1 MLKRFV
7 AVLLLVIAACTP
19 SFALTK
25 VQENPTTAY
34 FTQFNGY
41 PWGTPIE
48 TILKDGVVKYFV
60 LKGPQKFD
68 KTYAE
73 SDNLTKRF
81 QRLTTWKPEKGI
93 VPVIDCDY
101 YFCRYPLKSDKYTFV
116 CYAVK
121 NGRLIAG
128 MFEQYNVRRSFSKD
142 KHRWFDH
149 AFNISSYINKHI
161 KEKSWRLT
169 SKPPSYVW
177 NGLYY
182 SEHSDLEALTMG
194 SDSAGSGV
202 VWLKYGILSSF
213 FLHIYSPE
221 WQRLVEKE
229 APERERILTE
239 LRRKEQ
245 KQAPSL

>member
-1 MLKRFV
+1 MLKRFAAMLLAV
-7 AVLLLVIAACTP
+7 AVCSP
-19 SFALTK
+19 ALALPK
-25 VQENPTTAY
+25 APENPATAY

-41 PWGTPIE
+41 PWGMPIE

-81 QRLTTWKPEKGI
+81 LRLTTWKPEKGI

-101 YFCRYPLKSDKYTFV
+101 YMCRYPLKSNKYTFV

-121 NGRLIAG
+121 DGRLIAG
-128 MFEQYNVRRSFSKD
+128 MFEQYNVRRSFSSD

-149 AFNISSYINKHI
+149 VFEISIYISKNIKNK
-161 KEKSWRLT
+161 SLSLT
-169 SKPPSYVW
+169 DKPPFYVW
-177 NGLYY
+177 NGRYY
-182 SEHSDLEALTMG
+182 SEHSDLESLTMA

-202 VWLKYGILSSF
+202 VWLKYGILDSF
-213 FLHIYSPE
+213 FLHVYSPE
-221 WQRLVEKE
+221 WLRLVEKE
-229 APERERILTE
+229 APERRRILTE
-239 LRRKEQ
+239 LRQKEQ
-245 KQAPSL
+245 KRAPSL